1 MVPLTCLPAGLV
13 SVTSV
18 SLPLLTVSSTPSVTP
33 TPVAPSSGSAVIVA
47 IGGRSGSAVAWP
59 SSPLVQAASSPM
71 VDPATAAWTTV
82 RRVITG
88 TPLLTA
94 AVRRSGQTP
103 QTPSRMPRPVLF
115 VGSRGSSIGSQR
127 ATDEQRLRVERDP
140 ELGGHA
146 VTHLASQRQQIVGG
160 CRAAVGQRERV
171 FGRQ

>member
-1 MVPLTCLPAGLV
+1 
-13 SVTSV
+13 
-18 SLPLLTVSSTPSVTP
+18 TPSVTP
-33 TPVAPSSGSAVIVA
+33 TPVSPSSGSAVIVA

-103 QTPSRMPRPVLF
+103 PDP
-115 VGSRGSSIGSQR
+115 IKN
-127 ATDEQRLRVERDP
+127 ATARVVR
-140 ELGGHA
+140 
-146 VTHLASQRQQIVGG
+146 RQQ
-160 CRAAVGQRERV
+160 RV
-171 FGRQ
+171 VDRFTTRNR